1 MGMLRNAEPHSSMS
15 SDHNVVVDSYVNF
28 GSISLVT
35 GCELVKAKLLKI
47 NSNEFDHI

>member
-1 MGMLRNAEPHSSMS
+1 MGMLRNAEPHSSM

-35 GCELVKAKLLKI
+35 VV
-47 NSNEFDHI
+47 SM